1 MPTDPAIN
9 TFISHYKDAAMLRK
23 PKDDASYAEWDAY
36 DTEIRLRAW
45 SQAYQCV
52 PNYLLT
58 RNQKA
63 NAN

>member
-1 MPTDPAIN
+1 M
-9 TFISHYKDAAMLRK
+9 SLKQ
-23 PKDDASYAEWDAY
+23 PKDDASFAEWEQW

-58 RNQKA
+58 RDQGLMPA
-63 NAN
+63 EALRAQYIRPADSF